1 MISKKCTGFPIL
13 FYITWSSF
21 FASHVA
27 KFDTDCIFLLV
38 ELYGI
43 YEFASIASY
52 YFAFNSSKL
61 ALYVFSL
68 LLFSKKE
75 TRFQNRA
82 GVEIKEFFLTGH
94 KFTNLLRS
102 VSWTWFTPRG
112 KFWPF
117 SLQDRQKMVFP
128 CLKGKLNLLEK
139 KIKKKLTL
147 KNASKVV
154 HFTYF
159 LLHECSMYSHF
170 EFELKK

>member
-1 MISKKCTGFPIL
+1 MISKKCTCFPIL

-38 ELYGI
+38 ELYDI

-102 VSWTWFTPRG
+102 VSWTWFTWMW
-112 KFWPF
+112 KFWLF
-117 SLQDRQKMVFP
+117 SPQDHHKMAFP
-128 CLKGKLNLLEK
+128 YLKGKLNLLEK
-139 KIKKKLTL
+139 KNQKEI
-147 KNASKVV
+147 NS
-154 HFTYF
+154 
-159 LLHECSMYSHF
+159 
-170 EFELKK
+170 